1 MLQIDVVYSV
11 PGVGVVAGGTLLRG
25 SIKEGDCLKL
35 GPDDDGEFHQV
46 TVSTIH
52 RNRLPCRVVTVGQSA
67 CLSFSNNDMHSIR
80 KVGVF
85 SEFLNQS

>member
-1 MLQIDVVYSV
+1 MVYSV

-25 SIKEGDCLKL
+25 SVKEGDCLKL
-35 GPDDDGEFHQV
+35 GPDDDGQFHPV

-67 CLSFSNNDMHSIR
+67 CLSFNSNEVQSIR
-80 KVGVF
+80 KVGVYV
-85 SEFLNQS
+85 